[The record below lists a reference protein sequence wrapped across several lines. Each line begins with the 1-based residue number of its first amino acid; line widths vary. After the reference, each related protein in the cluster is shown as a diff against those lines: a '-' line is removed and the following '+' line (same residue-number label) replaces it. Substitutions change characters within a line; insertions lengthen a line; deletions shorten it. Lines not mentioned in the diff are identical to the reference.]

1 MYGGIFGYHEP
12 GTYCLEAKIPEAS
25 CWKIPAWPRNHCLKN
40 GLSHKSSTFIH
51 HPSQVP
57 SELHP
62 LLRAWLVS
70 SHVTLFLV
78 IYSTRKC
85 TLQKKK
91 SGIAWMPFFGLLVC
105 LVAVGCLL
113 AVGSWLVGLA
123 LLFLQLGTSQG
134 FQHLWQRHVQ
144 LCHGEG
150 SKVKESAKL
159 IRLWEMDGDTYGN
172 LHSCTEFCCLVSGM
186 HLSIFFWG
194 GDERNTCSHLFETNI
209 CSGLLT

>member
-1 MYGGIFGYHEP
+1 MYMYGGIFGYHEP

-91 SGIAWMPFFGLLVC
+91 SGIAWMPFLGYLFAWLQ
-105 LVAVGCLL
+105 LVACLQL
-113 AVGSWLVGLA
+113 VAGWLGWRSSSCSLA
-123 LLFLQLGTSQG
+123 LLKAFSI
-134 FQHLWQRHVQ
+134 
-144 LCHGEG
+144 C
-150 SKVKESAKL
+150 
-159 IRLWEMDGDTYGN
+159 GN
-172 LHSCTEFCCLVSGM
+172 AMFSSVM
-186 HLSIFFWG
+186 V
-194 GDERNTCSHLFETNI
+194 RAPR
-209 CSGLLT
+209 

>member
-1 MYGGIFGYHEP
+1 MTKEP
-12 GTYCLEAKIPEAS
+12 L
-25 CWKIPAWPRNHCLKN
+25 LKN
-40 GLSHKSSTFIH
+40 GLSHKSSTLIH

-70 SHVTLFLV
+70 SHVMLFLV

-85 TLQKKK
+85 TLHKKK
-91 SGIAWMPFFGLLVC
+91 LELLGC
-105 LVAVGCLL
+105 IFLVTCLL
-113 AVGSWLVGLA
+113 GCSWLLACSWLPGLVGLA

-150 SKVKESAKL
+150 SKVEESAKL
-159 IRLWEMDGDTYGN
+159 MRLWEMNGDT
-172 LHSCTEFCCLVSGM
+172 
-186 HLSIFFWG
+186 
-194 GDERNTCSHLFETNI
+194 
-209 CSGLLT
+209 